1 MRRIAVRWGVI
12 ALILTGAAAL
22 LGAMRGGGTGAAAGT
37 LVSSSCTNSSG
48 FCVSS
53 PSSGPVLYPGAAP
66 SSFPLT
72 FTNSMSVGISVY
84 QFTVTFTNVPANC
97 SSSAFQVS
105 GKAASGSPAA
115 VTVSLATPVFVQA
128 GSSYA
133 YPATLALA
141 DNGQDQSRC
150 ANAGL
155 SMSYQAL
162 ANYTVPT
169 TTTLTSSPNPSFGSQ
184 PVTLTATVAPNITPV
199 SAGSTPAG
207 TVTFYQCSTPACS
220 QATGTSLGS
229 SALSSGV
236 ATLTHTFTQLAKY
249 YLIAVYT
256 PTDATNFSGSSSS
269 STPLTQVVQCSSSIA
284 TKQGQGLTVNAGQ
297 DVCITLAGS
306 VGSSVTVN
314 GGGRLDVLG
323 GTING
328 SLTIQTGGA
337 LNFQAGTLNAALTST
352 GATLFNVCGASLK
365 SWANVSGS
373 TGFVLIGDAGDK
385 GESGCAGNTLS
396 GSLSL
401 SNNTAGVEVGGNT
414 TIAANVTVSG
424 TTGSGPTSEDAA
436 PEIEGNKISGNL
448 SCSGNTPA
456 PTNDGLPNTV
466 SSNRSGQCGAPGF

>member
-1 MRRIAVRWGVI
+1 
-12 ALILTGAAAL
+12 
-22 LGAMRGGGTGAAAGT
+22 
-37 LVSSSCTNSSG
+37 
-48 FCVSS
+48 
-53 PSSGPVLYPGAAP
+53 
-66 SSFPLT
+66 
-72 FTNSMSVGISVY
+72 
-84 QFTVTFTNVPANC
+84 
-97 SSSAFQVS
+97 
-105 GKAASGSPAA
+105 
-115 VTVSLATPVFVQA
+115 
-128 GSSYA
+128 
-133 YPATLALA
+133 
-141 DNGQDQSRC
+141 
-150 ANAGL
+150 
-155 SMSYQAL
+155 
-162 ANYTVPT
+162 
-169 TTTLTSSPNPSFGSQ
+169 
-184 PVTLTATVAPNITPV
+184 
-199 SAGSTPAG
+199 
-207 TVTFYQCSTPACS
+207 
-220 QATGTSLGS
+220 
-229 SALSSGV
+229 
-236 ATLTHTFTQLAKY
+236 LTHTFTQLAKY